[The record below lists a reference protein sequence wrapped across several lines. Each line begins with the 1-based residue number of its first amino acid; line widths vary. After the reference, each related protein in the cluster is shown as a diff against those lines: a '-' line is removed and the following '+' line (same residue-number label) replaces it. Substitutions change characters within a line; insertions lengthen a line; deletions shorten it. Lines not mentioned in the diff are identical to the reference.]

1 MAKDSFST
9 ALAAVLVHEGGYS
22 NHPDDPGGPTM
33 KGIIQRVY
41 DGYRRSKGLP
51 TRSVRALEDA
61 ELKDIYRR
69 QYWDAVRADELPP
82 GIDYVVFDGAVN
94 SGPAQSAKWLQRA
107 LGLPADGAVGV
118 VTLDAAR
125 AAAAADPERLVD
137 DICDRRLAMLKALST
152 WPVFGRGW
160 GRRVADVRRAG
171 KAWLRE
177 GRPVARVPVADVAA
191 AAGEGAKAAVSSA
204 RPAPP
209 ATGGAGAV
217 AGGLATSAVAEAARQ
232 IAPLAAGSPSLA
244 TVFTG
249 LTLLGL
255 ALTLGGLGL
264 VWWSAR
270 AGARRANVLDLL
282 PEAPAVPKADRM
294 A

>member
-1 MAKDSFST
+1 MAKENFAA

-41 DGYRRSKGLP
+41 DGYRRAKGLP

-69 QYWDAVRADELPP
+69 QYWDAVRADELPA

-107 LGLPADGAVGV
+107 VGLPADGAVGA
-118 VTLDAAR
+118 VTLDAVR
-125 AAAAADPERLVD
+125 AAAASDPERLVD

-171 KAWLRE
+171 TAWARG
-177 GRPVARVPVADVAA
+177 GRPEARVPVESVAEPG
-191 AAGEGAKAAVSSA
+191 GEGAKAPVSSA
-204 RPAPP
+204 RPAPQ

-217 AGGLATSAVAEAARQ
+217 AGGLVTSAVAEAARQ
-232 IAPLAAGSPSLA
+232 IEPLAASSPTLA
-244 TVFTG
+244 SIFAA

-255 ALTLGGLGL
+255 ALTLGGLAY
-264 VWWSAR
+264 VWWGAKAS
-270 AGARRANVLDLL
+270 ARRASVLDLL
-282 PEAPAVPKADRM
+282 PEPAAAPKPDRM